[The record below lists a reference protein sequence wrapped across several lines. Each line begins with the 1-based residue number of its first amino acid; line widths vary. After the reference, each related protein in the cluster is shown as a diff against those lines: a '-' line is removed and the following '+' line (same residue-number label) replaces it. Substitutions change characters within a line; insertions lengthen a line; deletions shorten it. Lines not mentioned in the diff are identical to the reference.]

1 MGTERHQE
9 HDVAAVPSP
18 STKENV
24 TAAKP
29 GEASGLSTLEKAAQ
43 DTNTAAE
50 SAATTTPAYSAFSK
64 KEKRFIML
72 MVTMASF
79 FSPLSGQIYYPI
91 MPALAQNYHLSNAL
105 VNLTISTYMIFQGL
119 APSFMGTFADSGGR
133 RPAYILAFAV
143 YTVANIGLALQNN
156 FAALLALRCV
166 QSAGSSGTVTF
177 GYGVVADIATPAE
190 RGTYIGPMAAGVMI
204 APAVGPVVGGLLGT
218 SLGWRSVFWL
228 LVIISGGYLILFV
241 VVMPETARK
250 IVGDGTV
257 PPKGWWRMSVVQY
270 IKTRRRLRE
279 LSPEERKAR
288 EGQRTKLRTALRGK
302 KFSFP
307 NPLRAFAILLER
319 DALIIISYVGVV
331 MFCNIAMLTTI
342 PNLFGGLYGY
352 NNFQIGLCFMYS
364 SLISVPIP
372 TANPKSPLGVSSC
385 VAAVVNGKLVD
396 WNYARAARLLGF
408 PVDNRKTTD
417 PRRFPIEKTRLQTV
431 FPGMVLGIAAF
442 LPYGWVLQQ
451 RAPLAA
457 PLVLQ
462 FIVSFCFIASLNTL
476 NTLLIDLFPD
486 RPATAAAAC
495 NLVRCWLG
503 AGGAAA
509 VDHML
514 GAMGWGWCFGF
525 LGLVMA
531 SGLVLLWVEGVYGMG
546 WREKRLERVRAR
558 GRD

>member
-1 MGTERHQE
+1 MGTELQQE
-9 HDVAAVPSP
+9 QEMAAVPSP

-24 TAAKP
+24 VAAKHA
-29 GEASGLSTLEKAAQ
+29 EDSGPSTFEMAAQ

-50 SAATTTPAYSAFSK
+50 SAAITTATYSAFSK
-64 KEKRFIML
+64 NKKRFIML

-91 MPALAQNYHLSNAL
+91 MPALVQNYHLSNAL

-143 YTVANIGLALQNN
+143 YTVANIGLALQNS

-204 APAVGPVVGGLLGT
+204 APAVGPVVGGLLGS

-250 IVGDGTV
+250 IVGDGSV
-257 PPKGWWRMSVVQY
+257 PPKDWWRMSVVQY

-279 LSPEERKAR
+279 MSPAERKAR
-288 EGQRTKLRTALRGK
+288 EGQRTKLRGK

-307 NPLRAFAILLER
+307 NPLTAFAILLER

-352 NNFQIGLCFMYS
+352 NNFQIGLCFMYV
-364 SLISVPIP
+364 SLIPH
-372 TANPKSPLGVSSC
+372 
-385 VAAVVNGKLVD
+385 
-396 WNYARAARLLGF
+396 
-408 PVDNRKTTD
+408 
-417 PRRFPIEKTRLQTV
+417 
-431 FPGMVLGIAAF
+431 
-442 LPYGWVLQQ
+442 PYL
-451 RAPLAA
+451 
-457 PLVLQ
+457 
-462 FIVSFCFIASLNTL
+462 
-476 NTLLIDLFPD
+476 
-486 RPATAAAAC
+486 
-495 NLVRCWLG
+495 
-503 AGGAAA
+503 
-509 VDHML
+509 H
-514 GAMGWGWCFGF
+514 
-525 LGLVMA
+525 
-531 SGLVLLWVEGVYGMG
+531 
-546 WREKRLERVRAR
+546 
-558 GRD
+558 